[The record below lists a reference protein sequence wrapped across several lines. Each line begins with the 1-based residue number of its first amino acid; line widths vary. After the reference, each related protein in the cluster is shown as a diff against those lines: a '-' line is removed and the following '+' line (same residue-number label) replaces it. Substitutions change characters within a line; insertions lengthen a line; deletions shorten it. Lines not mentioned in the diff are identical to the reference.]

1 MFFWGLYIDP
11 LYMVLF
17 FATLFIAGGA
27 QLYIQKTFRTWAG
40 VPNRSGLTGL
50 AAAER
55 LVESVS
61 FGGARGAATG
71 IRFREIPGQLS
82 DAFDPSSRMVGLS
95 AAVARQSSVA
105 ALAVAAHE
113 LGHAQQHAE
122 GTLAMRAR
130 SYLVPAVSLSPM
142 LSYVCIVFGLIFYLP
157 GLFYLGVLFFAVM
170 VLFTLLTL
178 PVELGAS
185 RRAVRMLNEAG
196 LLVDAQ
202 EATGVRKVLTAA
214 ALTYL
219 AAAITSILTLLYYI
233 SLARRGR

>member
-1 MFFWGLYIDP
+1 
-11 LYMVLF
+11 
-17 FATLFIAGGA
+17 
-27 QLYIQKTFRTWAG
+27 
-40 VPNRSGLTGL
+40 
-50 AAAER
+50 
-55 LVESVS
+55 
-61 FGGARGAATG
+61 
-71 IRFREIPGQLS
+71 
-82 DAFDPSSRMVGLS
+82 
-95 AAVARQSSVA
+95 
-105 ALAVAAHE
+105 
-113 LGHAQQHAE
+113 
-122 GTLAMRAR
+122 
-130 SYLVPAVSLSPM
+130 
-142 LSYVCIVFGLIFYLP
+142 
-157 GLFYLGVLFFAVM
+157 M